1 MKIVGDID
9 GGSDAHAMIVSLLV
23 VQGGKNAGKNAGA
36 DAGVAGWRPA
46 LRSGF
51 LFPQAGFRLGFMDG
65 SVSRRAS

>member
-23 VQGGKNAGKNAGA
+23 VQGGKNAGA